1 MAVTQGSPDS
11 LSLSDILGRKPT
23 TNNSDL
29 LEDSMSSDDSM
40 SDDPS
45 SPDPLDFHAC
55 RDDALAI
62 LAKVDQ
68 RREGKPTTGMDKQA
82 LVTQHLTNQVRKIQ
96 QTSSL
101 IPIPTPATATRSD
114 SSVRTQSGL
123 KAIMQKFSDA

>member
-101 IPIPTPATATRSD
+101 IPTPATRSD